1 MSSCTGVDCW
11 VCSSDNGDI
20 HNAQNTGNGS
30 TFYWSGTQQTL
41 SNTIA
46 INQALQ
52 VAGIQV
58 DGFDY
63 QWVYKNG
70 NANWFTGQQRWWS
83 R

>member
-1 MSSCTGVDCW
+1 MVDFVW
-11 VCSSDNGDI
+11 G
-20 HNAQNTGNGS
+20 
-30 TFYWSGTQQTL
+30 GTQQTL

-70 NANWFTGQQRWWS
+70 NANWFLHNNMAWMTLL
-83 R
+83 